1 MKNAVGLPEISV
13 TREVVVHA
21 GIREVFD
28 FVAAEDVLPVVLTG
42 YGLVPAV
49 VSTSGNT
56 GPWTNPGSSRVVH
69 LADGNTAHEQVTHYD
84 RPRYFAY
91 RV

>member
-13 TREVVVHA
+13 TREVVVQA
-21 GIREVFD
+21 GIQEVFD

-49 VSTSGNT
+49 VSIIRQHRTMDQPRIKPSCASGRRQHS
-56 GPWTNPGSSRVVH
+56 P
-69 LADGNTAHEQVTHYD
+69 
-84 RPRYFAY
+84 
-91 RV
+91 